1 MNKRSEDLQIG
12 DTLKFGYC
20 ENKRIKEFIEYKGV
34 FDFVDRI
41 AVFYDG
47 SKMSL
52 TKDHYYEVV

>member
-1 MNKRSEDLQIG
+1 MTKRSEDLQVG
-12 DTLKFGYC
+12 DVMKFGWC
-20 ENKRIKEFIEYKGV
+20 ENKVIKEFIEYKGN

-52 TKDHYYEVV
+52 SKGYYYEIA